1 MAKKKL
7 LYFTN
12 LTPSNGFLSPKKW
25 FANNEEAYF
34 VVNGY
39 FDYFKDPDADGSHC
53 NNCVEVKGG

>member
-1 MAKKKL
+1 M
-7 LYFTN
+7 YFTN

-53 NNCVEVKGG
+53 NNSVEVKGG